1 MEGQRVGQKE
11 VGERGGGG
19 RGRVWW
25 VRKEGEQQ
33 RQMGQR
39 EIV

>member
-11 VGERGGGG
+11 VGGS

-39 EIV
+39 EIG